1 MPADLLPLLRL
12 RGQATFYRTQPGSP
26 QRRRHTAVPDCCKVG
41 LLAAS
46 EVGRQT
52 HMRSRFGSRHPGL
65 WLIYGYLLSALAF
78 LWRRLMF
85 RTTFIAI
92 TGSLGKTTATECL
105 AAILASRFPTN
116 ATLEGG
122 NARHRLA
129 ATILRTRFRHRFT
142 VIEVGT
148 KLPGALQ
155 RAAWMVDPDVVVVLA
170 VAGTHTQSF
179 RTLDDT
185 AAEKAQLLSRLGPGG
200 LAVLNGDDLRVLAMA
215 DRGRFRVQTLGRSSQ
230 FDLWANEVSSRWPAR
245 LSFQVHRGTE
255 SHRVSTRLVGE
266 QWVTSVLAALTTALA
281 CGVDL
286 EAAVAA
292 LGRVEPARGR
302 MQPVLLPSGATM
314 LRDEFN
320 PSIASFPAALRVL
333 EQADVR
339 RRLVV
344 LADLTDSRRKPSQ
357 RLQDL
362 ARQAARLADVLLIV
376 GEHGKLALRAAVAAG
391 MKPETVHGFITPPDA
406 AAFLQTQL
414 REGDLVLLRG
424 CHTARMSPIYFA
436 QLGTLGCTKPH
447 CRRISLCDHCPELGP
462 GLEKTGALPAPPRPY
477 WKPR

>member
-1 MPADLLPLLRL
+1 
-12 RGQATFYRTQPGSP
+12 
-26 QRRRHTAVPDCCKVG
+26 
-41 LLAAS
+41 
-46 EVGRQT
+46 
-52 HMRSRFGSRHPGL
+52 MRSQFSSRHPRL
-65 WLIYGYLLSALAF
+65 WLIYGLLLSALAF

-85 RTTFIAI
+85 RTTFIAV

-105 AAILASRFPTN
+105 AAILASRFPAN
-116 ATLEGG
+116 ATQNGQ
-122 NARHRLA
+122 NARHDLA

-148 KLPGALQ
+148 KLPRALR
-155 RAAWMVDPDVVVVLA
+155 RAAWMVNPDVVVILA

-179 RTLDDT
+179 RTLEET

-200 LAVLNGDDLRVLAMA
+200 LAVLNGDDPRVLAMA
-215 DRGRFRVQTLGRSSQ
+215 DRGRFRVQTFGRSSQ

-266 QWVTSVLAALTTALA
+266 QWVTSVLAALITALA

-320 PSIASFPAALRVL
+320 TSIASFPAALRVL
-333 EQADVR
+333 EQADAR

-344 LADLTDSRRKPSQ
+344 LADVADSRGKPRERLRKLVQ
-357 RLQDL
+357 
-362 ARQAARLADVLLIV
+362 QAARSTEVLVVV
-376 GEHGKLALRAAVAAG
+376 GEHGARALRAAVAAG
-391 MKPETVHGFITPPDA
+391 MKPETVHGFISLPDA
-406 AAFLQTQL
+406 AAFLRTEL

-424 CHTARMSPIYFA
+424 CHTTQMALIYFA
-436 QLGTLGCTKPH
+436 QLGTVGCAKAH
-447 CRRISLCDHCPELGP
+447 CHGISLCDHCPELSP
-462 GLEKTGALPAPPRPY
+462 GLEKTSTLPAPARTYWEPR
-477 WKPR
+477 